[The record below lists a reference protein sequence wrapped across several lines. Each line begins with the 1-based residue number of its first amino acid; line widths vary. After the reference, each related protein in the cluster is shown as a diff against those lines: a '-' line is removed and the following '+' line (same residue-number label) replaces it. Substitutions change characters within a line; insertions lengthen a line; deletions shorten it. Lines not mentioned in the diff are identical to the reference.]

1 MKIAV
6 TSSGQGMNDLLDPR
20 FGRCSYFL
28 LYDSETKTIKAVEN
42 KGQFSGGGAGIAAAQ
57 QIIDEG
63 VQVVITGNMGPNA
76 FSLMESSEIKVYKS
90 NPVSCQETVKML
102 TDSKLE
108 QINES
113 GPSHMGMGRQGRN

>member
-1 MKIAV
+1 MKIV
-6 TSSGQGMNDLLDPR
+6 ITSYGQSMNDLLDPR

-28 LYDSETKTIKAVEN
+28 LYDSETKTMKAVEN

-63 VQVVITGNMGPNA
+63 AQVVITGNMGPNA
-76 FSLMESSEIKVYKS
+76 FDLMESSEIKVYRG
-90 NPVSCQETVKML
+90 NPVACQECVKMFL
-102 TDSKLE
+102 NGELE
-108 QINES
+108 MIDTS